1 VPPAANLPQDRE
13 QAAALINAH
22 VLQVWQALSPAER
35 ARAMQLIARLTDHE
49 RAAWMAELA
58 QLTVPEA
65 VARARTAIHGRP
77 ANPPTPPLPPATP
90 KGDPS

>member
-13 QAAALINAH
+13 QAAALVNAH
-22 VLQVWQALSPAER
+22 VLQVWQALSPTER
-35 ARAMQLIARLTDHE
+35 ARAMQLITRLTDQE

-65 VARARTAIHGRP
+65 VARARSVIRGTP
-77 ANPPTPPLPPATP
+77 PPTPTPQIPTATP
-90 KGDPS
+90 KGEPS